1 LRSKTL
7 LEDAVVENSAALN
20 SSFRDFQRLRGWHGT
35 RFTQPMA
42 TTTVIIGSGLAGHLL
57 ADRLTQRVAGVQR
70 VVLIGEENQGGYDRR
85 LLPDALVGTPVP
97 SSDARWYS
105 TRGIEAVLG
114 DAVAT
119 VDRARRVVRTANGR
133 NLTYDRLVFATGA
146 LPWLPDLPGRDL
158 PGVLTLRTPDDAAVA
173 RSVLRGKRR
182 VTIIGGGPIGVTAAH
197 RLACAGH
204 TVELVEVAS
213 SWCLRHL
220 DRPTADAIDSC
231 LAAAGVTRFPG
242 RQALGITRSESTLS
256 VRLSGGLD
264 SPSDLVLVVAG
275 VRPRDEIA
283 AACGLR
289 RSFDGGIRV
298 DERMVTDDPR
308 VLALGECARFGGHL
322 MGGAEAIHRA
332 VPVVIASLLE
342 EEGRFE
348 DPGADVTLDFG
359 GIGCWSF
366 GEVHGSEIDQAL
378 RWQQGEERRTVVLRG
393 THLVGAC
400 GFGHWHEV
408 ATVAAAV
415 SRKLRLWP
423 WQIERFRR
431 QGSLW
436 VDSRDE
442 RPTTDAFRPLPTPRP
457 ALA

>member
-1 LRSKTL
+1 MS
-7 LEDAVVENSAALN
+7 
-20 SSFRDFQRLRGWHGT
+20 
-35 RFTQPMA
+35 

-57 ADRLTQRVAGVQR
+57 AERLTQRVAGVQR

-85 LLPDALVGTPVP
+85 LLPDALVGAPVP
-97 SSDARWYS
+97 SYDARWYS

-119 VDRARRVVRTANGR
+119 VDRSRRLVRTASGR
-133 NLTYDRLVFATGA
+133 SLNYDRLVFATGA

-158 PGVLTLRTPDDAAVA
+158 PGVLTLRTADDAAVA
-173 RSVLRGKRR
+173 RSTLRSKRR
-182 VTIIGGGPIGVTAAH
+182 ITIIGGGPIGVTAAH
-197 RLACAGH
+197 RLSRAGH
-204 TVELVEVAS
+204 SVELVEVAS

-220 DRPTADAIDSC
+220 DRHTADGVDQC

-242 RQALGITRSESTLS
+242 RQALGITRAEGALH
-256 VRLSGGLD
+256 VRVSGGID
-264 SPSDLVLVVAG
+264 SHADLVLVVAG

-322 MGGAEAIHRA
+322 IGGGEAIHRA
-332 VPVVIASLLE
+332 VPVVIASLLD

-348 DPGADVTLDFG
+348 NPGADVALDFG
-359 GIGCWSF
+359 GLGCWSF

-400 GFGHWHEV
+400 GFGRWHEV

-415 SRKLRLWP
+415 SRTLRLWP
-423 WQIERFRR
+423 WQVERFRR

-436 VDSRDE
+436 VDNRDE
-442 RPTTDAFRPLPTPRP
+442 RPATDAFRPLPKPRP